1 METVLQ
7 VKGLSKQYKKG
18 IYASHNVTFDVGKGE
33 IFALIGPNGAGKTTT
48 IRMIST
54 LLQATEGDAIVAG
67 HSILTEPDMVRKSI
81 TYLPDEAGAYKTMTG
96 REYLEFMA
104 SIYADNGEQAYEFVK
119 RGCEICELGDRLND
133 KISNYSRGMARKLLL
148 ARAIMPLP
156 ALAILDEPTSGLDI
170 INALEIRRM
179 IRKLASEGMSF
190 LLSSHNMLEI
200 EYVSD
205 RVGIIAKGELLE
217 VGKPAELIE
226 KYGAQNLE
234 EVFERV
240 VLVMAGQAMSGAI
253 SDSAEK
259 ASDLTIC
266 DLDKTEF
273 TENVLNSLKA
283 TAKAGDG
290 KITVVDIKS
299 DDYAAELKRLDQDSV
314 VIIPKGFTE
323 QVKQHKKADVGYVQR
338 MTSLATMSNINTG
351 SDTALAVI
359 QQAVKSTIY
368 QDKLSSGAMTE
379 DEMNQLEDPVE
390 LSETTVVGDKADKVS
405 SSVVMSLCSAQ
416 SMVVPIIMFV
426 LIMFSAQMILSAIST
441 EKIDKTLETLLS
453 APVSR
458 LSVLASKMLA
468 AGVVAALQAVVYI
481 FGMSKMTGGL
491 TEGMGDTSAYES
503 AMENLGLT
511 MSVGQYVLV
520 GIQMFVSILISLSL
534 SMVLGALAKDAKSA
548 QTMLLP
554 ITFSAMISYLL
565 AMVVDIRTLS
575 PVIKYIVY
583 AIPFTHTFMAS
594 ENVMFGNY
602 SLYAGGLIYQIVL
615 LVVCMTVALKI
626 FMSDKIFTMSIGGKQ
641 RTRKSFAFMKK

>member
-1 METVLQ
+1 MKFYSLFRKELKEMLSLQTIITMIVTV
-7 VKGLSKQYKKG
+7 
-18 IYASHNVTFDVGKGE
+18 
-33 IFALIGPNGAGKTTT
+33 
-48 IRMIST
+48 
-54 LLQATEGDAIVAG
+54 
-67 HSILTEPDMVRKSI
+67 
-81 TYLPDEAGAYKTMTG
+81 
-96 REYLEFMA
+96 
-104 SIYADNGEQAYEFVK
+104 
-119 RGCEICELGDRLND
+119 
-133 KISNYSRGMARKLLL
+133 
-148 ARAIMPLP
+148 
-156 ALAILDEPTSGLDI
+156 
-170 INALEIRRM
+170 
-179 IRKLASEGMSF
+179 
-190 LLSSHNMLEI
+190 
-200 EYVSD
+200 
-205 RVGIIAKGELLE
+205 
-217 VGKPAELIE
+217 
-226 KYGAQNLE
+226 
-234 EVFERV
+234 V

-379 DEMNQLEDPVE
+379 DEMNQLEDPVL

-468 AGVVAALQAVVYI
+468 AGVVAALQAVVYM
-481 FGMSKMTGGL
+481 FGL

-511 MSVGQYVLV
+511 MSIGQYALV

-594 ENVMFGNY
+594 ENVMLGNY

-641 RTRKSFAFMKK
+641 RTRKSFAFNKK